1 MSAPSH
7 VPVSPVAKVR
17 TYSSPPWR
25 DRSWL
30 ADRPG
35 DLDGEGQPRGDG
47 FGVPGPDQGYAY
59 RLVGQF
65 ADRLI
70 LTSGE
75 HLDDVTAGVV
85 AIATKRS
92 ALFGRAPVVHDVAVG
107 YRVFGYF
114 DERAPAEL
122 VALRSKLFTEVS
134 NPHHY
139 RELRAVADAVPESTL
154 RLTPAEVTRRHD
166 EDWHSLLAQPAEI
179 ATPAG
184 H

>member
-25 DRSWL
+25 DRSWV

-35 DLDGEGQPRGDG
+35 DLDGAGQPQGER

-59 RLVGQF
+59 KLVSQF
-65 ADRLI
+65 ASRLR
-70 LTSGE
+70 LQAGE

-85 AIATKRS
+85 AVATKRS
-92 ALFGRAPVVHDVAVG
+92 ALFGRAPVMHDLAVG
-107 YRVFGYF
+107 YGVFGYLN
-114 DERAPAEL
+114 DNPAAKL

-139 RELRAVADAVPESTL
+139 RELRAVADAVPEATL
-154 RLTPAEVTRRHD
+154 RLTPAEVTRRHG
-166 EDWHSLLAQPAEI
+166 EDWGSLLAQPVDN
-179 ATPAG
+179 AG

>member
-25 DRSWL
+25 DRSWM

-35 DLDGEGQPRGDG
+35 DLDGEGQPHGER

-59 RLVGQF
+59 KLVGQF
-65 ADRLI
+65 TDRLT
-70 LTSGE
+70 LTAGE
-75 HLDDVTAGVV
+75 HLDDAIAGVV

-92 ALFGRAPVVHDVAVG
+92 ALFGRAPVVHDLAVG
-107 YRVFGYF
+107 FRIFGF
-114 DERAPAEL
+114 LNDKAPAEL

-139 RELRAVADAVPESTL
+139 PELRAVVDAVPEATL
-154 RLTPAEVTRRHD
+154 RLIPAEVTRRHA
-166 EDWHSLLAQPAEI
+166 EDWRSLLALSSN
-179 ATPAG
+179 TPAS

>member
-25 DRSWL
+25 ERSWW

-35 DLDGEGQPRGDG
+35 DLDGEGQPQGQR

-59 RLVGQF
+59 KLVGQF
-65 ADRLI
+65 AGKVFLAG
-70 LTSGE
+70 GE

-85 AIATKRS
+85 AVATKRS
-92 ALFGRAPVVHDVAVG
+92 ALFGRAPVVHDLAVA
-107 YRVFGYF
+107 YRVFGYLN
-114 DERAPAEL
+114 EQAPAEL
-122 VALRSKLFTEVS
+122 VRLRSKLFAEVS

-139 RELRAVADAVPESTL
+139 PELRAVADAVPEATL
-154 RLTPAEVTRRHD
+154 RLTPAEVTRSHT
-166 EDWHSLLAQPAEI
+166 EDWHSLLSPSPGP
-179 ATPAG
+179 TG